1 MIRLNI
7 DKYKRL
13 TAEYKIEVY
22 EGENDFDNI
31 QVVSYSKVT
40 ENDVPDYQVEL
51 VFNVNGSEIINVLT
65 TDSEKGN
72 YIYFAPV
79 SVSSALTLGKGTV
92 NVYVRFVKDTILG
105 KTNDLSISILE
116 NGENGHQITEE
127 TLTAYPSDEIQ
138 TFTSANGY
146 KTVIISAVE
155 TEEKT
160 VQSTTQTLEVLP
172 SDGKFIS
179 KVTVLPDPV
188 YTALDNIEATQTAIS
203 SKIDGID
210 TKVDDI
216 EDTVDEI
223 KSFVENSGASVSG
236 TTLIV

>member
-40 ENDVPDYQVEL
+40 ENDVPDYRAEL
-51 VFNVNGSEIINVLT
+51 VFNVNGSELVNVLT
-65 TDSEKGN
+65 VDSEKGN

-79 SVSSALTLGKGTV
+79 PVSSALTLGKGIV
-92 NVYVRFVKDTILG
+92 NVYVRFVKDGILG
-105 KTNDLSISILE
+105 KTNSLSISIYE

-146 KTVIISAVE
+146 KTVIISAVQ
-155 TEEKT
+155 TEEKRYS
-160 VQSTTQTLEVLP
+160 QQHKLW
-172 SDGKFIS
+172 KFYQAM
-179 KVTVLPDPV
+179 V
-188 YTALDNIEATQTAIS
+188 N
-203 SKIDGID
+203 
-210 TKVDDI
+210 
-216 EDTVDEI
+216 
-223 KSFVENSGASVSG
+223 
-236 TTLIV
+236 